1 MDSLKLI
8 DQIESKFMAN
18 LDNLHSKINLYK
30 RKEEKLQNEL
40 GSIKRVKKSANNQE
54 NIDIINKINKRRENM
69 LKKELINVEKNKK
82 KLENQVVNL
91 KNINNRPNKPQVVN
105 NRPKKTLSK
114 KKCQSDKLKNPKT
127 SRCVKKKGKIGK
139 KILKEK
145 ILNPATNRYVLK
157 KGKIGK
163 KISKIVPK
171 VIEKEIPL
179 PVVNVLNEEEELKKV
194 RDESLR
200 RRQSF
205 NNLKNNDKKKCP
217 LDKIKNPE
225 TSRCVKKNGR
235 LARRIRVSASGK
247 IGRKIDSVPS
257 SDNNI
262 TGCDSTVETC
272 YTKYSSYKYK
282 KHRGRHVPRNEK
294 IDKYENIIREAD
306 EKINKLSKIV

>member
-40 GSIKRVKKSANNQE
+40 GFIKIVKKSANNQK
-54 NIDIINKINKRRENM
+54 NIDITNKIDTRRENT

-82 KLENQVVNL
+82 KLENQVISL
-91 KNINNRPNKPQVVN
+91 KSINNRPYKPQVIRPNKPQVI
-105 NRPKKTLSK
+105 RSKKTLTK

-127 SRCVKKKGKIGK
+127 FRCVKKKGKIGK
-139 KILKEK
+139 KILKGK

-163 KISKIVPK
+163 KISKTELK

-194 RDESLR
+194 RDENIR

-205 NNLKNNDKKKCP
+205 NNLKNYDKKKCP
-217 LDKIKNPE
+217 SDKIKNPK

-235 LARRIRVSASGK
+235 LARSIRVSASGK
-247 IGRKIDSVPS
+247 IVF
-257 SDNNI
+257 DNNI

-282 KHRGRHVPRNEK
+282 KNRDRHVPRNEK